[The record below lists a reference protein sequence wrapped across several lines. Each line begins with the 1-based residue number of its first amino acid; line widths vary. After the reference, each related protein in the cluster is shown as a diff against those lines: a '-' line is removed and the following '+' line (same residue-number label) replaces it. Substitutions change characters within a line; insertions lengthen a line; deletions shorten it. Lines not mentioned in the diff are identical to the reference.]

1 MNTTDSNHKIML
13 LLQLSTTEKMKK
25 KTVNENL
32 LQKLKVKRTH
42 SILITNTR
50 EWAFPKV
57 IMGSCTV
64 RIINLIS
71 LTPSDC

>member
-25 KTVNENL
+25 TVNENL
-32 LQKLKVKRTH
+32 LQKLKVKRTY